1 MEIIYNVRKKS
12 FEKLVRNTSGVP
24 FFGAGLSEMDHMFE
38 IDELLGRVKR
48 IHFIGIGGSGM
59 CPLAEILH
67 AKGYQLSGSD
77 NNETDTLNRIRNLGI
92 PVTLGQKAENIGDA
106 EMVVF
111 TAALL
116 PDNPELCAAREM
128 GVPTFERSK
137 LFGAV
142 TRKFGS
148 CIGVCGTHGKTTT
161 SSMLTQMLLGADVD
175 TSAVIGGKLPL
186 IGANGRVGSADML
199 VCEACEF
206 ANTFLDLSPS
216 AAVVLNIDGDHL
228 EFFKTMDNLIASFT
242 KFMDLA
248 RDVVIYNG
256 DDEKTLRALAAADK
270 NKDFVSFGFSESL
283 DWYAANISFVNGA
296 YAKFNVM
303 HKGVDLGSVRLNVP
317 GRHNILNAL
326 AAAAAADYYGAD
338 MAKALTALEEFAGAG
353 RRFEKLYEENGI
365 TIADDYA
372 HHPAELRVTLEA
384 AKKMDYKRVWAVF
397 QPFTFSR
404 TYMLLDDFAE
414 VLQIADKVV
423 MTEIMGSREINT
435 YDIHTSQLAA
445 KIPGSVWFESFDTV
459 AQYLYDNV
467 EKGDLVITLGCGDV
481 YKIAKKLIAKYKAD

>member
-1 MEIIYNVRKKS
+1 MNH
-12 FEKLVRNTSGVP
+12 LN
-24 FFGAGLSEMDHMFE
+24 D
-38 IDELLGRVKR
+38 IDSLLAKVKR
-48 IHFIGIGGSGM
+48 IHFIGIGGAGM

-67 AKGYQLSGSD
+67 QKGYQLSGSD
-77 NNETDTLNRIRNLGI
+77 NNESDTLNRIRKLGI
-92 PVTLGQKAENIGDA
+92 PVVLGQKAENIGDA

-142 TRKFGS
+142 TRKFGN

-161 SSMLTQMLLGADVD
+161 TSMLTHILLKAGVD

-186 IGANGRVGSADML
+186 IGANGRVGTEDLL

-216 AAVVLNIDGDHL
+216 VAVILNIDADHL

-242 KFMDLA
+242 KFASLA
-248 RDVVIYNG
+248 RDAVIYNG
-256 DDEKTLRALAAADK
+256 DDEKTVRAVKASTATNCVTFGYTDGNDWCAENIGFHRGAFPHFDLMYK
-270 NKDFVSFGFSESL
+270 GECKGHVS
-283 DWYAANISFVNGA
+283 
-296 YAKFNVM
+296 
-303 HKGVDLGSVRLNVP
+303 LNVP
-317 GRHNILNAL
+317 GKHNVLNAL
-326 AAAAAADYYGAD
+326 AAIAAAVNAGAEVE
-338 MAKALTALEEFAGAG
+338 KCIEGLSSFGGAG
-353 RRFEKLYEENGI
+353 RRFEILGEYNGI

-372 HHPAELRVTLEA
+372 HHPAELKVTLEA
-384 AKKMDYKRVWAVF
+384 AKKMEYDRVWAVF

-423 MTEIMGSREINT
+423 MTEIMGSREVNT
-435 YDIHTSQLAA
+435 YDIHTRDLAA
-445 KIPGSVWFESFDTV
+445 KIPGSVWFDTFDTV
-459 AQYLYDNV
+459 AQYLYENV
-467 EKGDLVITLGCGDV
+467 QSGDLVITLGCGDV
-481 YKIAKKLIAKYKAD
+481 YKIAKKLIKKYTEAE

>member
-1 MEIIYNVRKKS
+1 
-12 FEKLVRNTSGVP
+12 
-24 FFGAGLSEMDHMFE
+24 MFE
-38 IDELLGRVKR
+38 IDELLNKVKR

-67 AKGYQLSGSD
+67 SKGYQLSGSD

-92 PVTLGQKAENIGDA
+92 PVVLGQKAENIGDA

-137 LFGAV
+137 LFGAI

-186 IGANGRVGSADML
+186 IGANGRVGTADML

-216 AAVVLNIDGDHL
+216 AVVVLNIDGDHL
-228 EFFKTMDNLIASFT
+228 EFFKTMENLIASFT
-242 KFMDLA
+242 KFMDLS
-248 RDVVIYNG
+248 RDVVVYNG
-256 DDEKTLRALAAADK
+256 DDEKTLKAVAAAQK
-270 NKDFVSFGFSESL
+270 NKDFISFGFSESL
-283 DWYAANISFVNGA
+283 DWYAENVSFVNGA
-296 YAKFNVM
+296 YAKFDIM
-303 HKGVDLGSVRLNVP
+303 HKGEKVGSVKLNVP
-317 GRHNILNAL
+317 GKHNVLNAL
-326 AAAAAADYYGAD
+326 AAVAAADYYGAD
-338 MAKALTALEEFAGAG
+338 INKALTALEGFAGAG

-365 TIADDYA
+365 TLADDYA
-372 HHPAELRVTLEA
+372 HHPAELKVTLEA

-414 VLQIADKVV
+414 VLKIADKVV
-423 MTEIMGSREINT
+423 MTEIMGSREVNT
-435 YDIHTSQLAA
+435 YDIHTSQLAE

-481 YKIAKKLIAKYKAD
+481 YKIAKKLIAKYTAD